1 MIALLHRLPVGNAVR
16 VLLMPPPGAVSWR
29 VLRKDADT
37 IAGPDDEAA
46 LVVFEGS
53 ERAFLDATWLEND
66 VTAYYQPFYRTSGGG
81 WASAPSVSITPAATF
96 SDASADPQ
104 RLVRDRLE
112 LGLRAYVARG
122 ELAHEMGFI
131 PVLTAPPLL
140 EEVRLPVV
148 TVEHASDG
156 DAQRFIGN
164 GVGAD
169 RFDGDQWSWQ
179 GIEGLLSRVQLVI
192 TAWSL
197 NPDERIAL
205 RRALRMVLLGNEPV
219 FADAGLAEIDLSSF
233 SDLNDFESF
242 DAPIYRTACTLTCLV
257 PVLLEGADPAVR
269 EVVLTLR
276 S

>member
-1 MIALLHRLPVGNAVR
+1 MIAMVQRLPIGNAVR
-16 VLLMPPPGAVSWR
+16 VLLMPPFGAASWR
-29 VLRKDADT
+29 VLRKGSDT
-37 IAGPDDEAA
+37 IAGPDDPDA
-46 LVVFEGS
+46 LLVYEGDEKS
-53 ERAFLDATWLEND
+53 FLDTTWLEND
-66 VTAYYQPFYRTSGGG
+66 VPVFYQAFYATTAG
-81 WASAPSVSITPAATF
+81 WAPSASMVVTPTASFA
-96 SDASADPQ
+96 DLSADPQ
-104 RLVRDRLE
+104 HLVRDRIE
-112 LGLRAYVARG
+112 LGMRVYVARG
-122 ELAHEMGFI
+122 ALSHEMGFI
-131 PVLTAPPLL
+131 PVLVAPPLL
-140 EEVRLPVV
+140 NEVRLPAI
-148 TVEHASDG
+148 TVELASDG

-169 RFDGDQWSWQ
+169 RFDGDHWSWQ
-179 GIEGLLSRVQLVI
+179 GIEGLLSRVQLVV

-219 FADAGLAEIDLSSF
+219 FAEAGLAEIDLSSF

-242 DAPIYRTACTLTCLV
+242 DAPIYRTACTLTCLS